1 MLCCVVLCGV
11 VWCCVVLC
19 CVRCV
24 SLPCLA
30 LPCLA
35 PNCIDFF
42 LPFPLRCFTYQHSG
56 SQPKLSV
63 GSKSANRINFQ
74 VLKVLKSILLNKSM
88 TKTWLS
94 NLYGRKL

>member
-35 PNCIDFF
+35 PNCIDFS
-42 LPFPLRCFTYQHSG
+42 YHSLYVVSLTNIVVHNQNFRSVL
-56 SQPKLSV
+56 SQQ
-63 GSKSANRINFQ
+63 IE
-74 VLKVLKSILLNKSM
+74 
-88 TKTWLS
+88 
-94 NLYGRKL
+94 